1 MLAVWCFTVFA
12 AVGERLAVSGKSE
25 EVEVVEDEEEG
36 GWMES
41 GRTPRTPR
49 PSPLFFERFSPA
61 DIFYQD

>member
-25 EVEVVEDEEEG
+25 KEEVEVVEDEVEG

-41 GRTPRTPR
+41 GRTPP
-49 PSPLFFERFSPA
+49 PF
-61 DIFYQD
+61 